1 MQKLSD
7 ADLVAKCL
15 EGKEAA
21 WEELLRRHGRLIFST
36 ARRMGLSAMDAEDIF
51 QNVCI
56 LLLENLHTLREGT
69 RLTGWLMIVTRRET
83 LRWLKRQRPHEPFP
97 EIEPASDAPVPE
109 QELLLLADRHLIDIG
124 IGKLSE
130 RCQRLL
136 VSLYL
141 TDPAPNYETVAQEH
155 GWPVGSVGPNR
166 ARCLEKLKKELE
178 MLGF

>member
-7 ADLVAKCL
+7 ADLVAKCV

-56 LLLENLHTLREGT
+56 LLLENLHTLKEGT
-69 RLTGWLMIVTRRET
+69 RLTGWLLIVTRRET

-109 QELLLLADRHLIDIG
+109 QALLLLTDRHLIDIG
-124 IGKLSE
+124 IAKLSE
-130 RCQRLL
+130 RCQKLL

-141 TDPAPNYETVAQEH
+141 LETTPDYETVAQEH

-178 MLGF
+178 ILEF